1 MSMVV
6 AGIIGGGLAIGS
18 SIFGASA
25 ASKREKSARREKK
38 RLQNKLDTLEAN
50 RQDIINPYSG
60 AENLSSL
67 ASDLS
72 GMITNPF
79 ANLSVATGAAEI
91 QIEESNIALANTLD
105 IMRAS
110 GAGAG
115 GATALAQAALKS
127 KKGVA
132 ASIEM
137 QEKQNEDKRAQGQ
150 QQMEQRQMSEQQR
163 QQSIA
168 ISEGQR
174 MQSLDAAG
182 KSFVFGQQEQRD
194 ISQLDRTA
202 SLLGAANQAQAQ
214 AASDQTAAITSGIG
228 AFGQIAG
235 GFASAG
241 GFNNAGSNSDSE

>member
-6 AGIIGGGLAIGS
+6 AGIVGGVAAIGS

-25 ASKREKSARREKK
+25 ASKREKAARREKK
-38 RLQNKLDTLEAN
+38 RLQNKLNTLEAN

-137 QEKQNEDKRAQGQ
+137 QEKQNEDKRATGEKQKQ
-150 QQMEQRQMSEQQR
+150 DALMQ
-163 QQSIA
+163 
-168 ISEGQR
+168 EGQR
-174 MQSLDAAG
+174 VQQGEAWE
-182 KSFVFGQQEQRD
+182 FGQREKREMQE
-194 ISQLDRTA
+194 LDRTA
-202 SLLGAANQAQAQ
+202 GLLGAAQAAEAQA
-214 AASDQTAAITSGIG
+214 TADGGSAMMGALGTVGGIV
-228 AFGQIAG
+228 G
-235 GFASAG
+235 GLYSK
-241 GFNNAGSNSDSE
+241 

>member
-6 AGIIGGGLAIGS
+6 VGIIGGVAAIGS

-25 ASKREKSARREKK
+25 ASKKESAARKEKK
-38 RLQNKLDTLEAN
+38 RLQNKLNTLEAN

-105 IMRAS
+105 TMRAS

-150 QQMEQRQMSEQQR
+150 QQMEQRKMSEQQR
-163 QQSIA
+163 LQSIA

-202 SLLGAANQAQAQ
+202 SLLGASNQAEAQ
-214 AASDQTAAITSGIG
+214 AAADRTAAITGGISALG
-228 AFGQIAG
+228 SIAG
-235 GFASAG
+235 GMAPV
-241 GFNNAGSNSDSE
+241 